1 MGMTVEIAEKKG
13 EADKI
18 GMKKGLVR
26 GLFFLL
32 NRAEPSVKLSD
43 GEP

>member
-1 MGMTVEIAEKKG
+1 MGMTVEIAEKMG

-26 GLFFLL
+26 GLFP
-32 NRAEPSVKLSD
+32 AK
-43 GEP
+43 